1 MLVALSIRDIVLI
14 DRLDL
19 TFEAGLGVLT
29 GETGAGKSIL
39 LDALGLA
46 LGARSDSTL
55 VRPGADQAVVSA
67 VFQTAPDH
75 PIHALLAEQGHDPID
90 DGDLVLRRILGQ
102 DGRSRA
108 FLNDQPV
115 GVGLLRTIGGL
126 LVEIQGQHD
135 QQGLLNPAT
144 HRVVLDA
151 FGALQNELHDVE
163 GCFARWRAAE
173 QVVQEAREAAARAA
187 ADEDLLRHAAAE
199 LVQLAPEPGEVARLE
214 QERALLANA
223 EKLVEALSAAG
234 EALTGE
240 TGAEPAIARAQR
252 ALDRAPEAA
261 AGNLAPIAQ
270 ALDRAGVE
278 LAEAGAELSRLVSAL
293 DSDPGRLEELEDRL
307 FALREV
313 ARKHG
318 VGVDQ
323 LTELADALQ
332 ARLSDL
338 DDAESRLQA
347 LAEAA
352 RERRTAYCAA
362 AERLTAA
369 RGRAAAALDQAVGQ
383 ELPPLKLDR
392 AHFVTRV
399 TPQDE
404 ANWGPAGTDRV
415 AFEVST
421 IPDAPPGPIARIAS
435 GGELSRFMLAL
446 KVVLAGAAPVP
457 TLIFDEVDSGIGGAT
472 ADAVGERLARLAGRV
487 QVLVVTHSPQVAA
500 RGGHHWQ
507 VRKDDAGQAIATNV
521 VKLDAGARREEIAR
535 MLSGAEVTA
544 EARAAADRLLG
555 AA

>member
-338 DDAESRLQA
+338 DDAESRLQT

-352 RERRTAYCAA
+352 HERRSAYCAA

-369 RGRAAAALDQAVGQ
+369 RRRAAAALDQAVAQ

>member
-1 MLVALSIRDIVLI
+1 MLVALSIRDILLI

-46 LGARSDSTL
+46 LGARSDSGL
-55 VRPGADQAVVSA
+55 VRPGAGQAVVSA
-67 VFQTAPDH
+67 VFQPAPDH
-75 PIHALLAEQGHDPID
+75 PVHALIAEQGLDPVD
-90 DGDLVLRRILGQ
+90 DGDLVLRRVLGQ

-126 LVEIQGQHD
+126 LVEIQGQHE

-151 FGALQNELHDVE
+151 FGALQSELADAA
-163 GCFARWRAAE
+163 GCFERWRAAE
-173 QVVQEAREAAARAA
+173 QAVQEAREAAARAA
-187 ADEDLLRHAAAE
+187 EDEDLLRHAVAE
-199 LVQLAPEPGEVARLE
+199 LDQLAPQPGEVARLE

-223 EKLVEALSAAG
+223 EKLVEALNAAG
-234 EALTGE
+234 DALTGE

-261 AGNLAPIAQ
+261 AGNVRPIAQ

-293 DSDPGRLEELEDRL
+293 DSDPARLEVMEDRL

-332 ARLSDL
+332 SRLTHL
-338 DDAESRLQA
+338 GNAESHLQA

-352 RERRTAYCAA
+352 QQQRAAYCAA
-362 AERLTAA
+362 AERLSAA
-369 RGRAAAALDQAVGQ
+369 RRRSAALLDQAVAQ
-383 ELPPLKLDR
+383 ELPPLKLER
-392 AHFVTRV
+392 AHFVTQL
-399 TPQDE
+399 TTQDE

-421 IPDAPPGPIARIAS
+421 IPDTPPGPIARIAS

-446 KVVLAGAAPVP
+446 KVVLASAAPVP

-507 VRKDDAGQAIATNV
+507 VRKDAVGQAIATNV
-521 VKLDAGARREEIAR
+521 VKLDDGARREEIAR
-535 MLSGAEVTA
+535 MLSGAEITA